1 MFTNLDLGENSKKS
15 MRKNKNNGLHQNLK
29 LLLFIKQVRPGIVA
43 NIYNCSTQ
51 EANAG
56 ESL

>member
-29 LLLFIKQVRPGIVA
+29 LLLFIKQVRPGIVT
-43 NIYNCSTQ
+43 NTYNCSTQ